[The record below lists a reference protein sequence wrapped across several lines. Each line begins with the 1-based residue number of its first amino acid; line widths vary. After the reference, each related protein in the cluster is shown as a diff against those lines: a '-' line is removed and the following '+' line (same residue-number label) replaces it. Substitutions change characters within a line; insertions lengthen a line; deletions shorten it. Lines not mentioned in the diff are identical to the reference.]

1 MEEKASSNAPC
12 TTCGKLAVKDRA
24 RRGRFT
30 VFMHLTVEI
39 PEDILVPECSRCK
52 QVYLSNSESL
62 LNGIRRAYLAALKEM
77 AQDALWSLREHI
89 SLRQLE
95 LLLGLSQGY
104 LSRIK
109 LDLGQPSAPLV
120 ALLGLLAESPLLI
133 AVLKDYWAA
142 TRWPRLTE
150 EPRPQQ

>member
-1 MEEKASSNAPC
+1 MEERASSNRRCP
-12 TTCGKLAVKDRA
+12 TCGKLAVKDRA
-24 RRGRFT
+24 RKGRFT

-39 PEDILVPECSRCK
+39 PEDILIPECSRCK
-52 QVYLSNSESL
+52 QVYLSSSESL
-62 LNGIRRAYLAALKEM
+62 LKGIRRAYLASLRKM

-95 LLLGLSQGY
+95 LLTGLSQGY

-120 ALLGLLAESPLLI
+120 ALLGLLAERPALI
-133 AVLKDYWAA
+133 DSLRIYWA
-142 TRWPRLTE
+142 T
-150 EPRPQQ
+150 PRPSPHEG